1 MEMNQKLFDD
11 CTQQY
16 KAEKQR
22 GKIRGRERAEMW
34 NRIEEMAMLNP
45 QYTMFNSPPAFSL
58 ICCMET
64 DTPTAEDI
72 QILKKTM
79 ESEAVQVPRTS
90 SQEQMLLSKKSE
102 LPQDIYTIRALES
115 HKRAEEY
122 LSSSSETL

>member
-45 QYTMFNSPPAFSL
+45 QVGVYL